1 MATLK
6 SVFNR
11 LIAENIHTHCT
22 VWFRFQYFHT
32 HILQTNENT
41 NYTTMQQVD
50 YKKGDYVICVKDHST
65 KRVRKGEIYIMRDVA
80 RNPCCGTVIAYVGFQ
95 SNFKRT
101 ACYQCQ
107 FSYDIPDGKH
117 WMAGYLFRKLDNPP
131 ISQELIAE
139 IEERLELHELGIE
152 KDERVLEPHAQTC
165 HCTHQTHLEDDE

>member
-1 MATLK
+1 
-6 SVFNR
+6 
-11 LIAENIHTHCT
+11 
-22 VWFRFQYFHT
+22 
-32 HILQTNENT
+32 
-41 NYTTMQQVD
+41 MQQVD

-101 ACYQCQ
+101 ACYQCL

-117 WMAGYLFRKLDNPP
+117 WMAGYLFRKLEKPP

-152 KDERVLEPHAQTC
+152 KDERVLETHAQTC
-165 HCTHQTHLEDDE
+165 HCTHQTHLEDYE